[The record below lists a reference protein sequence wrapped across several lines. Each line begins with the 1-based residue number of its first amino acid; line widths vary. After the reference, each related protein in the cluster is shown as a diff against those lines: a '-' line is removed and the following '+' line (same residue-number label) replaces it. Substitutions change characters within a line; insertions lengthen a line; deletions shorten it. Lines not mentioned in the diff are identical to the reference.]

1 MRVSPTVS
9 APKMR
14 ARCEID
20 LSPGTRARPLRAP
33 ARRAVSGDLAAW
45 STGDL
50 GLARAL
56 SSMGPKGRHP
66 GRHHPGAGRA
76 RRMGAKRLAAI
87 DTGIATRQVKHQIG
101 RAHV

>member
-45 STGDL
+45 SMCEL
-50 GLARAL
+50 GLARTL
-56 SSMGPKGRHP
+56 SSTGPKGRQH
-66 GRHHPGAGRA
+66 
-76 RRMGAKRLAAI
+76 GAKRASSGAEWARAEEPPGAVWPLLTPALRLA
-87 DTGIATRQVKHQIG
+87 K
-101 RAHV
+101 